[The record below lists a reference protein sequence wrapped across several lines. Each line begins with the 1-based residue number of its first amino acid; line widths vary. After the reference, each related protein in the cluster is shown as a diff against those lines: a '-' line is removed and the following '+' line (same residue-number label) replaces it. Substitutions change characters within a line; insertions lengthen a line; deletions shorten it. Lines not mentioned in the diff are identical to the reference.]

1 MIRHHHHHHLLGTS
15 EEISVKFN
23 SMVGKVDLQEATRLI
38 GEDTSVF
45 NRSSFAKFSLIT
57 WSTTFCFLNLC
68 SELSAG
74 YYFRLTTNFGGTELI
89 TVIFCPYTRK
99 NLKPVVRT
107 TLKIKICI
115 GQPLHRFLTITYI
128 LHLVERELGTPEN
141 KVPSNRFGAITF
153 YSEFS
158 RT

>member
-1 MIRHHHHHHLLGTS
+1 MSRFAAYMFFLARDSSSSLSSSFTRHFRRNIFILN
-15 EEISVKFN
+15 KFN

-74 YYFRLTTNFGGTELI
+74 YYFRLMNNFGGTELI
-89 TVIFCPYTRK
+89 TVTFCPYTRK
-99 NLKPVVRT
+99 
-107 TLKIKICI
+107 I
-115 GQPLHRFLTITYI
+115 
-128 LHLVERELGTPEN
+128 
-141 KVPSNRFGAITF
+141 
-153 YSEFS
+153 
-158 RT
+158 